1 MPRGW
6 WGLAVAAEPGGW
18 WCGWCGVGRTPEGF
32 GYLGVV
38 NFRFGVAVV
47 ALTLV
52 GGCSWGGDDGRDRNP
67 ANQPGYA
74 LPDKPGTAREPAH
87 VVRRAVGGLRGSASF
102 ELVNGAD
109 VVRVR
114 AVDLGGDLFRVST
127 PDGANMAPAVDVD
140 GSAVVVGLRG
150 TGQGGLAAVTV
161 LLSDDFVWNVRLAG
175 GAADEGV
182 DLAGGRGGNV
192 DFAAGTSRAEVALPA
207 AGGTQR
213 VTMSGGAGQFVVRL
227 GGDAPVRVA
236 AGGGA
241 GAVTIDGATHSG
253 VAGGSVWTPDGWGSA
268 SSRYDV
274 DATAGVSALT
284 VERV

>member
-1 MPRGW
+1 MP
-6 WGLAVAAEPGGW
+6 
-18 WCGWCGVGRTPEGF
+18 GR
-32 GYLGVV
+32 
-38 NFRFGVAVV
+38 
-47 ALTLV
+47 
-52 GGCSWGGDDGRDRNP
+52 
-67 ANQPGYA
+67 PGYA
-74 LPDKPGTAREPAH
+74 PDQSGTAREPAH
-87 VVRRAVGGLRGSASF
+87 VVRRAAGGLRGSASF

-114 AVDLGGDLFRVST
+114 AADLGGDLFRIST
-127 PDGANMAPAVDVD
+127 PDGADVVPAVDVD
-140 GSAVVVGLRG
+140 GSAVVAGLRG

-182 DLAGGRGGNV
+182 DLTGGRGGNV

-213 VTMSGGAGQFVVRL
+213 VTLSGGAGQFVVRL

-274 DATAGVSALT
+274 DAASGVSALT